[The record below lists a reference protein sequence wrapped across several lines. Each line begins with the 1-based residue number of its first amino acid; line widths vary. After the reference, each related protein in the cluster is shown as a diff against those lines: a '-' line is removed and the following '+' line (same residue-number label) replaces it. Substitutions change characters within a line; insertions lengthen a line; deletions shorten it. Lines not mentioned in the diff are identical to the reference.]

1 MFYFLEL
8 AAEKQIKEYKT
19 LLNSHTKRLEEI
31 NILKNC
37 LFIYKPPINV
47 QVGFLFCRTILL

>member
-1 MFYFLEL
+1 MFYSLEV

-19 LLNSHTKRLEEI
+19 LLNNHTKRLEEI

-47 QVGFLFCRTILL
+47 KVGLLFCTTILL